1 MMRFSN
7 ILLVLDTDFCRTPAL
22 DRAVALVRN
31 ERAALTLCSVVDS
44 IPANDLRTITAI
56 TPAEMLDSA
65 VTATRNRLTT
75 LADEM
80 SAIGIPTKLQVL
92 VGKAHTEI
100 ARLVHSSNYD
110 LVIKPVAEH
119 GTTRARVER
128 RENTNLMR
136 HCPCPVWLVSA
147 ENPGSEGA
155 IIAAIDMPDEADT
168 NSELNENILR
178 VARSIAL
185 AEFRPLHVVHAWRL
199 FGEGHLRAR
208 GDARAN
214 LAVDQMVKREAA
226 KRAIW
231 LRETVS
237 FARSESERLAIEF
250 VAPKLHVVK
259 GLVRQVIPELAEKL
273 NAGLIVMGTAGR
285 SGLSGLVR
293 ANTSE
298 TILARSNCS
307 FLIVKQPDATP
318 EAETT
323 RYREE
328 EVHRSTRTARKVL
341 FPTIETT
348 W

>member
-1 MMRFSN
+1 MRFSN

-56 TPAEMLDSA
+56 TPAEMLDSV

-75 LADEM
+75 LADELR
-80 SAIGIPTKLQVL
+80 ARGIPTKLQVL

-100 ARLVHSSNYD
+100 ARLVRSSNCD
-110 LVIKPVAEH
+110 LVIKPIAEH
-119 GTTRARVER
+119 GTIRARVER

-147 ENPGSEGA
+147 ENPDSESA
-155 IIAAIDMPDEADT
+155 IIAALDMPDEADT

-185 AEFRPLHVVHAWRL
+185 AEFRPLHVVHVWRL

-214 LAVDQMVKREAA
+214 RAVDQMVEREAA

-259 GLVRQVIPELAEKL
+259 GLVRQVVPELAEKL

-285 SGLSGLVR
+285 TGLSGLVR
-293 ANTSE
+293 GNTSE
-298 TILARSNCS
+298 AILARSDCS
-307 FLIVKQPDATP
+307 FLIVKQPDTTLESESDHSRVE
-318 EAETT
+318 EAQ
-323 RYREE
+323 
-328 EVHRSTRTARKVL
+328 RSTRTVRKPLSPV
-341 FPTIETT
+341 IEATF
-348 W
+348 